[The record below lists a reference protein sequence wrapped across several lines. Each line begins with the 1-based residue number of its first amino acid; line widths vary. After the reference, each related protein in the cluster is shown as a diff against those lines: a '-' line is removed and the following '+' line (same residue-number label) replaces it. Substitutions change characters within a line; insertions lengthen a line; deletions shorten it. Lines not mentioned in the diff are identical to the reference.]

1 MTKFIKEATWREF
14 QDSGLLWFV
23 NRMIHLFGW
32 SIVFEYEDETSEVP
46 TRVYPAKNSC
56 RGFDYETEDKGFANL
71 TEHMKNNVD
80 AWLKDVK
87 E

>member
-1 MTKFIKEATWREF
+1 MSDFIKEVTWKEF

-32 SIVFEYEDETSEVP
+32 SIVFEYEDETSVEP
-46 TRVYPAKNSC
+46 SRIYPAKNSC
-56 RGFDYETEDKGFANL
+56 RGFDYNSENKGFVKL
-71 TEHMKNNVD
+71 TQHMKDNVD
-80 AWLKDVK
+80 TWLEDVK